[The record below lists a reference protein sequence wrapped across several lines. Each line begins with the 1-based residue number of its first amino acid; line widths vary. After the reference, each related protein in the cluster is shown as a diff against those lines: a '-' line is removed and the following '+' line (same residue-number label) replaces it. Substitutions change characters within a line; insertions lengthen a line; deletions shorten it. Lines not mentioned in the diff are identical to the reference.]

1 MGLISFLGTLAKGAV
16 GLLGAGP
23 LGVGTGVA
31 ARTIAAP
38 TIAGGARAVAGA
50 VGRAAVSPLGLGVAG
65 GVAGAA
71 LGEAAFGGPGA
82 VAPAGLQAI
91 VEAGGAVTPLSG
103 GRFMAIAPNGDMQV
117 FNRMGMPVRPSIIV
131 PAGSRLPGGATVVS
145 IRQGGALIGLTKR
158 RQRRAFATEVRK
170 VRSTIQGCRA
180 VLAAAE
186 KPRRRSSHG

>member
-1 MGLISFLGTLAKGAV
+1 MGLISGILS
-16 GLLGAGP
+16 
-23 LGVGTGVA
+23 
-31 ARTIAAP
+31 
-38 TIAGGARAVAGA
+38 
-50 VGRAAVSPLGLGVAG
+50 VGRALIGGLGAAPVGAAATRAVTTTAARGLLPALGRAAISPLAVGAAA

-71 LGEAAFGGPGA
+71 VGEAIFADGGAAAIPS
-82 VAPAGLQAI
+82 GLAQIQA
-91 VEAGGAVTPLSG
+91 EGGAVTPLSG

-145 IRQGGALIGLTKR
+145 IRQGGALIGLTR
-158 RQRRAFATEVRK
+158 RRRRRAFSTEVRK

-186 KPRRRSSHG
+186 KPRRKSGHG